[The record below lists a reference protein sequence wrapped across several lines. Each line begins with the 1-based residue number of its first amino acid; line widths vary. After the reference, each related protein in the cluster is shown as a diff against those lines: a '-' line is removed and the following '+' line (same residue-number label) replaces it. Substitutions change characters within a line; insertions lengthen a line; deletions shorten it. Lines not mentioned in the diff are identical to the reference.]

1 MLSFTITTL
10 LDYRKSDGREG
21 CFRIVF
27 SNEIPRFTADSQPV
41 PGLKANHQLLFQRP
55 NTAQNLT
62 ALDAVQWETSSVS
75 VAASPYVGWAFKVFN
90 TELHLQHSLYNIQF
104 QFSPSQGGVGFLLLK
119 SHAEGSVGFTA
130 HAEQNT
136 LMTSL

>member
-21 CFRIVF
+21 WFRIVF

-75 VAASPYVGWAFKVFN
+75 VAASPYVGPSRFSTRNSIYSTAYTTYNFNSLHHKEGLVFY
-90 TELHLQHSLYNIQF
+90 S
-104 QFSPSQGGVGFLLLK
+104 
-119 SHAEGSVGFTA
+119 
-130 HAEQNT
+130 
-136 LMTSL
+136 